1 MLNIEPNH
9 QNVRVVSKHSFTI
22 ITFHSPVIPFTHM
35 KTVPSLIIYTI
46 PCHDDDFLNVY
57 WMFWMHPS
65 IHWLLPERQLVQ
77 QLDRWLAACVGGSV
91 ASQSP
96 FPFLPGP
103 GIDCS
108 SANNQQSKCYRLTS
122 HTFPHIKQSTFLI
135 QSIFHIAHL
144 SYHTADIGKFTLVL
158 N

>member
-1 MLNIEPNH
+1 MIHNRITEGNKKYNTCPNTVLNIEPNH
-9 QNVRVVSKHSFTI
+9 QNIWAVSKHSFNI
-22 ITFHSPVIPFTHM
+22 ITIYSPVIPFTHM
-35 KTVPSLIIYTI
+35 KTVPSIIINTI

-57 WMFWMHPS
+57 LMFWMHPS
-65 IHWLLPERQLVQ
+65 THWLLPEQQPVQ

-108 SANNQQSKCYRLTS
+108 SANNQQSKLQTDFS
-122 HTFPHIKQSTFLI
+122 SFPLH
-135 QSIFHIAHL
+135 
-144 SYHTADIGKFTLVL
+144 
-158 N
+158 